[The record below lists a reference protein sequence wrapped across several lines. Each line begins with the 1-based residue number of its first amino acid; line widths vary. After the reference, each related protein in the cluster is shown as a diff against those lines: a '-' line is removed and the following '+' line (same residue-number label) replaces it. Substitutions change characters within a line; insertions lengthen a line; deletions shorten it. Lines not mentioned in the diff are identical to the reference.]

1 MSQLGEAYS
10 ILGQATTAEYKRRRK
25 EEEEYRKRARRDQL
39 LGYVLAPIGQEIGK
53 GVSDI
58 ISAPFKDATEKFLA
72 TEQGRALNKDMNVLK
87 GWAERTNAL
96 DKIIL
101 KDYGGDARAYNLGLA
116 ENAITKQVK
125 DKYLSLGISP
135 DELNDKNSEAGRAFR
150 IELQQ
155 ELKAAPSIADR
166 ETAQYLDFKS
176 ALSGYKK
183 GQDAKE
189 VVDRYKPYA
198 SGPLGG
204 IINVGKRFLSG
215 VSFSEAISGPTKA
228 EKEKAVREA
237 RQALNLTEEEF
248 ASLSSKASA
257 GLSFALLEKEMDR
270 IATSK
275 NPGIERVRASIKQ
288 TDELEAAFF
297 AGTLPPSY
305 AKNYRK
311 FQTEKERRPSLDEL
325 LFYIE
330 EKEGTDF
337 LGFSENKRGN
347 LISQMSTVSSVAAL
361 KTEFTDNV
369 LKQLGYTS
377 IEDAPEAVKGKVDG
391 KWNNILNSALYSA
404 QLEFAAYSHSAPE
417 DNPLLA
423 MSSSEKERLIVQ
435 NAIDKLSSLE
445 RKPAKEGAVDKLK
458 KFFDVEVI
466 PTAGDFTGAFNPN
479 AINTASTESVV
490 TEIIPKVGPPDLGTL
505 PPDLEQNLLRRIALG
520 DEAGAREELNLPE
533 QSGFRI
539 SPAFKKLILNPVTEE
554 EVAGPLTQEEKR
566 GARSRRG
573 TPISLTELFPL
584 PEGPSNIGRMRGQR
598 TAEETVSP
606 QEVETISPIVQGPT
620 VAQKM
625 DSLLADIG
633 VDERDLKPTPR
644 TSFESSPS
652 SFVAD
657 VERRTNR
664 LDIPD
669 VKTKTGRGVISKM
682 KQEVKE
688 QLGVELSRKETQQ
701 VIDGL
706 IDPSEDQIQNIL
718 DILSKRPPIKGMTME
733 PSEDQIFGLLNIL
746 ENIVL

>member
-1 MSQLGEAYS
+1 MAQLGEAYS

-72 TEQGRALNKDMNVLK
+72 TEQGRALNKDMNVLN

-116 ENAITKQVK
+116 ENAITKQVTS
-125 DKYLSLGISP
+125 KYLSLGISQ

-204 IINVGKRFLSG
+204 IINVGKRVLSG

-270 IATSK
+270 LATSK
-275 NPGIERVRASIKQ
+275 NPGIERVRAKIKQ

-404 QLEFAAYSHSAPE
+404 QLEFAAYSHSAPK
-417 DNPLLA
+417 DNPLLT
-423 MSSSEKERLIVQ
+423 MSSSEKERLVVQ

-445 RKPAKEGAVDKLK
+445 RKPAKEGAVEGAVDKLK

-520 DEAGAREELNLPE
+520 DEAGAREELNLLE

-539 SPAFKKLILNPVTEE
+539 SSAFKKLILNPVTEE
-554 EVAGPLTQEEKR
+554 AVASSPLEPIPLEQTEDILEKDLAGRRVLRKKGITPRSKMVLDQLKELVSGREENKQSSILSKDESSSIDNDI
-566 GARSRRG
+566 AEK
-573 TPISLTELFPL
+573 L
-584 PEGPSNIGRMRGQR
+584 
-598 TAEETVSP
+598 AEEIKSLRGFDSLSYN
-606 QEVETISPIVQGPT
+606 EVKDSLSRYSSPIRNMV
-620 VAQKM
+620 
-625 DSLLADIG
+625 
-633 VDERDLKPTPR
+633 
-644 TSFESSPS
+644 
-652 SFVAD
+652 
-657 VERRTNR
+657 
-664 LDIPD
+664 
-669 VKTKTGRGVISKM
+669 
-682 KQEVKE
+682 
-688 QLGVELSRKETQQ
+688 
-701 VIDGL
+701 
-706 IDPSEDQIQNIL
+706 L
-718 DILSKRPPIKGMTME
+718 DILFER
-733 PSEDQIFGLLNIL
+733 
-746 ENIVL
+746 